1 MPPMITRYSLLM
13 TAFIGCSTLFAQQP
27 SGIDAQKVIAPADF
41 LSILVPPQ
49 EVEGRTILF
58 SDWQQGEVFLSQG
71 RFASGITF
79 NYDVLNDVL
88 LVLVEEK
95 EYSLNPIAVDSILIA
110 NSTQVLINP
119 IILDGIGGDVLLLR
133 VYQGTHLS
141 LFRST
146 LAKVLEDRDINT
158 AAIEQFKYVSDDIE
172 IDEQQIYFLQDRSTS
187 EITEFQG
194 KRKELKNWENGD
206 QITSFVKSKELDLK
220 NESDLIQVI
229 RYHEQLISN

>member
-1 MPPMITRYSLLM
+1 M
-13 TAFIGCSTLFAQQP
+13 TAFIGGSTLFAQQP

-41 LSILVPPQ
+41 LSILVPPEQ
-49 EVEGRTILF
+49 VEGRTILF

-110 NSTQVLINP
+110 NSSQVLINP

-133 VYQGTHLS
+133 VYQGAHLS

-158 AAIEQFKYVSDDIE
+158 AAIEQFKYVRDDIE
-172 IDEQQIYFLQDRSTS
+172 IDEQQMYFLQDRSTR

-194 KRKELKNWENGD
+194 KRKELKSWENGD

-229 RYHEQLISN
+229 QYYEQLISN